1 MIPPID
7 KQEKKVKLW
16 PTWKQLNILNN
27 IHFLKISYVV
37 LIVVPLL
44 ALLLKSPVSSL
55 FNGVPLTLKLGY
67 FAALILSVAHMIYQG
82 YCPNI
87 IKRFDSPNDLY
98 RDMLEIKALQ
108 SQYLPNDKGFTFHIA
123 HCREGF
129 EKANN
134 ANFLARLISG
144 ILYLTG
150 IVLVGY
156 IAIERTA
163 AVLGS

>member
-1 MIPPID
+1 MNNYC
-7 KQEKKVKLW
+7 

-27 IHFLKISYVV
+27 IHFLKISYAI

-44 ALLLKSPVSSL
+44 ALVLKTPINSL

-82 YCPNI
+82 FSPNI

-108 SQYLPNDKGFTFHIA
+108 SKYLPNDEGFTFDIA

-129 EKANN
+129 AKANN
-134 ANFLARLISG
+134 ANYLARLISG
-144 ILYLTG
+144 ILYLAG
-150 IVLVGY
+150 IVLVCW
-156 IAIERTA
+156 IAVERTA
-163 AVLGS
+163 AVLGN